1 MKTHQLPNGL
11 TDRQVLESRQKY
23 GINILTP
30 PKKRPW
36 WVLFQ
41 EKFSDPLIKIL
52 MMAGVLSV
60 GISIY
65 EYFGL
70 KEGGQVFFEPV
81 GIFIAILLATG
92 LAFYFEN
99 KANREFA
106 FLNQV
111 NDEEPVHV
119 IRNGQVREIPRKDVV
134 VGDIVMLSTG
144 DEVPADG
151 ELINAVNLHVDES
164 TLTGEPVCTKTADS
178 SPTPFFFFC
187 PM

>member
-30 PKKRPW
+30 PKKLPW

-92 LAFYFEN
+92 LAFYYYCP
-99 KANREFA
+99 
-106 FLNQV
+106 LNILLPPYLRIWPL
-111 NDEEPVHV
+111 DKPPFDSF
-119 IRNGQVREIPRKDVV
+119 IGCPLKNG
-134 VGDIVMLSTG
+134 
-144 DEVPADG
+144 
-151 ELINAVNLHVDES
+151 
-164 TLTGEPVCTKTADS
+164 C
-178 SPTPFFFFC
+178 
-187 PM
+187 